1 MSSKTAA
8 QRPASLW
15 CLAPTMDKEFRA
27 DEALAML
34 KSSTGAPPDASA
46 SGSLRRSSRL
56 ASNDLDINL
65 YDLNRSQGGFTFDLN
80 ASLGLG
86 RSFDAFPSA
95 SYAHRPLLASLRPSS
110 PSYRQPCTF
119 SFIYLLTPLSQI
131 VHFPF

>member
-1 MSSKTAA
+1 
-8 QRPASLW
+8 
-15 CLAPTMDKEFRA
+15 MDKEFRA

-95 SYAHRPLLASLRPSS
+95 SYAHRLVAPFLAFLSPTLHFLL
-110 PSYRQPCTF
+110 
-119 SFIYLLTPLSQI
+119 YLLTYSF
-131 VHFPF
+131 VSNCPFSILNLV